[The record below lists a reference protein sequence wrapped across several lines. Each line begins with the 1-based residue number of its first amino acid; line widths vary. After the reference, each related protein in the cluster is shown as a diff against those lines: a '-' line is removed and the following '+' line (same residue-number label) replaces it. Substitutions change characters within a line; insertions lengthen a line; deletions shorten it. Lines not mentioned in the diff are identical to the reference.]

1 MAYNQ
6 NTGSDEKLTIPVIL
20 SRFYTDLI
28 MVERHSEQTAVTY
41 TISAKEFLL
50 WCSQE
55 KLKLKAV
62 TVQNLLYYLIW
73 RKSQKADEMT
83 IAKDV
88 SALRSFGSYLERL
101 GIWSKN
107 LALLLDRPKVP
118 RSLPRVLSVEQ
129 IDRLLSSIDTRKPL
143 GLRDRALFELIY
155 SCGLRISEASELLV
169 ENVHLAEQFILVR
182 GKGDK
187 ERLVPFGGPAKKWL
201 ELYSTGA
208 RPALVGKKNTTQF
221 FVNFHG
227 EKLSRKGI
235 WKKFR
240 EIEVVSGIHA
250 KVHTLRHSFATHL
263 LAGGADL
270 RSVQELLGHADLST
284 TQIYTHVTDE
294 QLKNYHEKFFPGHN
308 HTKFEK

>member
-208 RPALVGKKNTTQF
+208 RPALA
-221 FVNFHG
+221 
-227 EKLSRKGI
+227 RKGI